1 MRDLRS
7 SRRTFA
13 VVRVLVVSFGLL
25 GSLGLSAP
33 MAAPAAGAPPG
44 APAAPDCPSLE
55 PGKALGRFSV
65 GTVLK
70 APEAV
75 KPDAVSGWFRPT
87 DPAGA
92 ETRLRF
98 DHAKKLVGFD
108 TPLPAC
114 LVLAGKP
121 PVTLKAPS
129 ALQLAAALGT
139 CGPMQVLEGGNR
151 IECEGLAL
159 TMGSAGGAAR
169 VQIGVVATTRPA
181 LACTA
186 YVDADGVVDAAGHHP
201 VAGEPVRIEVGDRA
215 LCLAG
220 RPAAVSAATRP
231 ADVQGPGCT
240 TEALR
245 GGTHVR
251 CGETTFDF
259 AGPANALQA
268 ISIRR

>member
-1 MRDLRS
+1 MRDLHS
-7 SRRTFA
+7 PRRAFA
-13 VVRVLVVSFGLL
+13 VARVFVVSFGFV
-25 GSLGLSAP
+25 GSLGLSAA
-33 MAAPAAGAPPG
+33 MAAPPPAGAAPG
-44 APAAPDCPSLE
+44 VPDCPILE

-65 GTVLK
+65 GTVLR

-75 KPDAVSGWFRPT
+75 KPDAVDGWFRPT

-98 DHAKKLVGFD
+98 DDAKRLVGFD

-114 LVLAGKP
+114 VVLTGKQ

-129 ALQLAAALGT
+129 AHQLAAALGT

-151 IECEGLAL
+151 IECEGLVL
-159 TMGSAGGAAR
+159 NMGSAGGAAR
-169 VQIGVVATTRPA
+169 VQIGVGATTRPA
-181 LACTA
+181 LPCTA
-186 YVDADGVVDAAGHHP
+186 YVDADGIVDASGHHP
-201 VAGEPVRIEVGDRA
+201 VAGAPVRLEVGARA

-220 RPAAVSAATRP
+220 RATAVSAATRP
-231 ADVQGPGCT
+231 ADVEGPGCT

-251 CGETTFDF
+251 CGDTTFDF